1 MDGDADRHL
10 APKRGRLVAF
20 TSGLENLHR
29 VVRHMSTIHKIH
41 RIISESDSG
50 DTHTVA

>member
-1 MDGDADRHL
+1 MDGDTDRHL

-29 VVRHMSTIHKIH
+29 VVRQISAIHKIN
-41 RIISESDSG
+41 RIICESHSG
-50 DTHTVA
+50 HTVA